1 MKAQR
6 SVLFGEAI
14 KLLDSGHARAAL
26 EIAEKLVSSDDE
38 QDKLSG
44 YFCRGAIYEDG
55 GSDLSIDIDKAIY
68 NYRQVALLSPDWVA
82 FNNLARM
89 HIKKGGSNAFV
100 DAKKYLDEAAKIE
113 VSPEVLLGYA
123 LYYRKKPDSNP
134 SIAKQYYLQAAIR
147 GRFSGLFGYSEVAR
161 EVGQPFRAIIADCA
175 RILFG
180 PFVVFLIGSKARNV
194 F

>member
-1 MKAQR
+1 MKNQR
-6 SVLFGEAI
+6 SRLFGEAI
-14 KLLDSGHARAAL
+14 RLLDDGHALAAL
-26 EIAEKLVSSDDE
+26 EIAEKLVSSDDP

-55 GSDLSIDIDKAIY
+55 GADFSIDIDRAIY

-89 HIKKGGSNAFV
+89 YMKKGGSGGFEE
-100 DAKKYLDEAAKIE
+100 AKKYLDEAARIE
-113 VSPEVLLGYA
+113 ISPEVLLGYA
-123 LYYRKKPDSNP
+123 LYYRKRPDSNVDM
-134 SIAKQYYLQAAIR
+134 AKRFYLKAALR
-147 GRFSGLFGYSEVAR
+147 GRFYGLFGYSEVAR

-175 RILFG
+175 RIFLG
-180 PFVVFLIGSKARNV
+180 PFVVLLIGSKARNV